1 MQSGARKGVGVEIA
15 YQDGDSED
23 IFLDELVQLVD
34 IETLAQEAVEMSIGS
49 GTVAAVPEHSA
60 AEVPSSNEAQ
70 QDVSEKKLP
79 FALTTDR
86 CFHKKC
92 TRTATFGFEGKA
104 PILCAKHSYQGKKY
118 AHFETTPYGQVAI
131 VKSGP
136 KPKNDTPMTSTQRGA
151 KFRENQKEHAWCLNN
166 NLTAA
171 QNTAYMAVS
180 DLEVSNELVKTQQK
194 EIKKL
199 KRRLQEA
206 QLERDSWRD
215 QARLY
220 KELYESRKET

>member
-1 MQSGARKGVGVEIA
+1 
-15 YQDGDSED
+15 
-23 IFLDELVQLVD
+23 
-34 IETLAQEAVEMSIGS
+34 MSIGS

-79 FALTTDR
+79 FALTTDT
-86 CFHKKC
+86 CFHEKC

-151 KFRENQKEHAWCLNN
+151 KFRE
-166 NLTAA
+166 T
-171 QNTAYMAVS
+171 
-180 DLEVSNELVKTQQK
+180 
-194 EIKKL
+194 KK
-199 KRRLQEA
+199 
-206 QLERDSWRD
+206 SMHCV
-215 QARLY
+215 
-220 KELYESRKET
+220 